1 MLTRSFTVLI
11 REAIEMYIND
21 PKSGLSNRETAAAYK
36 STLRR
41 LGTNREINTV
51 TEQDLLDVC
60 FTVCAHGKRK
70 GQPPASSTQRTRRV
84 RFQGFFSYADYA
96 GWVKTNPAKNLN
108 RHFRG
113 SIMPVKQNNWLTR
126 EQVNEILA
134 SVDVDSAVGARDNIL
149 LRLGFTA
156 GLRKSELANL
166 RWKDVNFDHKEITLV
181 GKGDKLATVAVTANT
196 FGYLA
201 DWHAQCAVD
210 IGRKPHDEC
219 LIPPIQNH
227 GVHDPETGGWT
238 DERNTVRSW
247 SKNPVSSTSIAKIC
261 QRASERTGINFAPHD
276 MRRTFA
282 GLLFEKV
289 DIYQLKNAMR
299 HSDVGVTERYL
310 QTRPDSAAQATR
322 EAGLD
327 F

>member
-1 MLTRSFTVLI
+1 MLISQGLQIYV
-11 REAIEMYIND
+11 ND
-21 PKSGLSNRETAAAYK
+21 PKSGISKQGSQKGYK
-36 STLRR
+36 STIGR
-41 LGTNREINTV
+41 LGRNREINTV
-51 TEQDLLDVC
+51 TEQEILDAC
-60 FTVCAHGKRK
+60 FTVCVSGMRK
-70 GQPPASSTQRTRRV
+70 GQPPASSTLRTRRV
-84 RFQGFFSYADYA
+84 RFKGFFDYAEYA
-96 GWVKTNPAKNLN
+96 GWVKTNPAKHLN
-108 RHFRG
+108 RHIRG
-113 SIMPVKQNNWLTR
+113 SIRPVKQNNWLTR
-126 EQVNEILA
+126 EQVNEVLA
-134 SVDVDSAVGARDNIL
+134 SVDVDTPVGAKDNIC

-166 RWKDVNFDHKEITLV
+166 RWKDVNFDHKEINLI
-181 GKGDKLATVAVTANT
+181 GKGDKIATVSISANT

-210 IGRKPHDEC
+210 LGRKPHDEC
-219 LIPPIQNH
+219 LIPAIDQQ
-227 GVHDPETGGWT
+227 GVYDPSTGSWNGT
-238 DERNTVRSW
+238 RATATRW
-247 SKNPVSSTSIAKIC
+247 SKDPVSPTTIASVC
-261 QRASERTGINFAPHD
+261 ARASQRAGINFAPHD

-310 QTRPDSAAQATR
+310 QTRPDSAAQAVR